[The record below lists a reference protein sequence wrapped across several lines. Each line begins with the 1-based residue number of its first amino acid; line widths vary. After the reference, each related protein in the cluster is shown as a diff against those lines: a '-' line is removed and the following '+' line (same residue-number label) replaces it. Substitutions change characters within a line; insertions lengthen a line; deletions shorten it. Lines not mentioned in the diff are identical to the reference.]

1 MDLQHLI
8 NPAERKESRL
18 RTEGGALWSCSL
30 DFTTSVEITEEH
42 KVYSLMKKD
51 STGEDSTDV
60 CAKKTMCVLY
70 EEMCFVKGSI
80 VRTEV

>member
-18 RTEGGALWSCSL
+18 RTEGGAPRPRPL

-70 EEMCFVKGSI
+70 EEMCFVKAAL
-80 VRTEV
+80 